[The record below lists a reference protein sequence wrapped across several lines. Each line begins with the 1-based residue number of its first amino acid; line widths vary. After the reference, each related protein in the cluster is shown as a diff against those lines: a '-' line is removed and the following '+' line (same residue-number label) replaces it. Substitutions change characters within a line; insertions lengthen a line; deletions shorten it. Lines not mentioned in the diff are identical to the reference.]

1 MLKLKA
7 LHTVCFHGII
17 LDVFDDTIRT
27 VWPGKISAILVI
39 RYVLSVFSS
48 VVESIIYVNLKFLD
62 VQRQE
67 VMCSFL
73 MSVIF
78 ITTK

>member
-7 LHTVCFHGII
+7 LYTVCFHSI
-17 LDVFDDTIRT
+17 LLHVFDDTIRM
-27 VWPGKISAILVI
+27 WPGKIFAGLVI
-39 RYVLSVFSS
+39 RYVLSEFSS
-48 VVESIIYVNLKFLD
+48 VVESIFYVNLKFLD
-62 VQRQE
+62 VQGQE
-67 VMCSFL
+67 VVCSFL

>member
-1 MLKLKA
+1 MLKA
-7 LHTVCFHGII
+7 LYTVCFHGII
-17 LDVFDDTIRT
+17 LHVFDDTIGT
-27 VWPGKISAILVI
+27 MWPGKISAVFVI
-39 RYVLSVFSS
+39 RYVLSEFSS
-48 VVESIIYVNLKFLD
+48 VAESILYMNPKFLD

-67 VMCSFL
+67 VTYSFL